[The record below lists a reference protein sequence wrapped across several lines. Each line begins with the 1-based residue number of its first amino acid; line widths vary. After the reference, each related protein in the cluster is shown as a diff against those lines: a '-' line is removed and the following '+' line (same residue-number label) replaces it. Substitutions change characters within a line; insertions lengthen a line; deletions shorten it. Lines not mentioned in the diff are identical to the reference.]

1 MTAAATGSDADLRI
15 VVVDDHELF
24 RTGLRRLLENEAG
37 MTVVG
42 DARRGE
48 EAVQR
53 ARELRPDVMVLDV
66 NMPDMTGIEATR
78 GILQASPTTAVI
90 MLTIS
95 DANDDVLNAVL
106 AGASGYLLKDA
117 QLPEIVRAI
126 RAAAAGESII
136 APRVTGE
143 LLARLREHG
152 PGEPAPSAAPDLSE
166 RELHVLTLLV
176 AGYDNVEIGTALHLS
191 ASTIKHHVSSIFDK
205 LGVEN
210 RIQAAVLAVRL
221 KLVDERAAD
230 AARRARRATRRVIR
244 TRRRASASACAR
256 APGAAPSS
264 SRRSSMTRCWK
275 SSCSRATVRS
285 WRPRV
290 GADEWSISSCRRS
303 SACISHASPSS
314 ARA

>member
-1 MTAAATGSDADLRI
+1 MGPVSPAATGSDADLRV

-24 RTGLRRLLENEAG
+24 RSGLRRLLENEAG

-48 EAVQR
+48 EAVER

-78 GILQASPTTAVI
+78 EILQASPRTAVI

-152 PGEPAPSAAPDLSE
+152 PGEPAPSAVPDLSE

-176 AGYDNVEIGTALHLS
+176 AGYDNVEIGTSLHLS
-191 ASTIKHHVSSIFDK
+191 SSTIKHHVSSIFEK
-205 LGVEN
+205 LDVDN

-230 AARRARRATRRVIR
+230 TARRARR
-244 TRRRASASACAR
+244 
-256 APGAAPSS
+256 
-264 SRRSSMTRCWK
+264 
-275 SSCSRATVRS
+275 
-285 WRPRV
+285 
-290 GADEWSISSCRRS
+290 
-303 SACISHASPSS
+303 
-314 ARA
+314 